1 MYPPSVQVFGPAG
14 NATVAAVENLS
25 KYGLLS
31 ETFGQYHSSNIHF
44 MTFEKGRFTVTD
56 TTPLDG
62 YVYDTACSD
71 DALLAADADD
81 AFQRAG
87 LVEVEGDG
95 VGILAEGDAIL
106 GVPEGA
112 QVAVADFAA
121 QIDNGIELLYLIAG
135 TCV

>member
-1 MYPPSVQVFGPAG
+1 MSAIFGPAG

-71 DALLAADADD
+71 DALLAAEVLPDGAS
-81 AFQRAG
+81 AV
-87 LVEVEGDG
+87 VE
-95 VGILAEGDAIL
+95 I
-106 GVPEGA
+106 
-112 QVAVADFAA
+112 FR
-121 QIDNGIELLYLIAG
+121 
-135 TCV
+135 